1 MNIKKLH
8 LSVLILLVLV
18 TESMF
23 ALNAELAGNQSAWGL
38 SLPEAVTSFG
48 ACKEGGYIYVYG
60 GHVGDAHVYSKETH
74 SKSFVRLNLKSKKK
88 TWEKLPFN
96 DPLQGFGMAAY
107 KDKVFIS
114 GGSQATNE
122 EGEESNLSSLNKVS
136 VFDIRK
142 KRWSVFP
149 SLPEPRSSHEMVAHD
164 GKLFIVGG
172 WHMADGKGVKW
183 HNHGLVADLS
193 DDPITW
199 RKTTRD

>member
-74 SKSFVRLNLKSKKK
+74 SKSFVRLDLKSKKK

-96 DPLQGFGMAAY
+96 NPLQGFGMAAV
-107 KDKVFIS
+107 K
-114 GGSQATNE
+114 E
-122 EGEESNLSSLNKVS
+122 
-136 VFDIRK
+136 
-142 KRWSVFP
+142 
-149 SLPEPRSSHEMVAHD
+149 RSTYQEALRQQMRRR
-164 GKLFIVGG
+164 GIK
-172 WHMADGKGVKW
+172 
-183 HNHGLVADLS
+183 
-193 DDPITW
+193 P
-199 RKTTRD
+199 